1 LAEHYPK
8 EYIERG
14 QLYFGFE
21 VDEGML
27 AYVLE
32 EFGDE
37 CWLYAS
43 DIPHRDR
50 LFDNSHVLQER
61 TDIGE
66 ETKRKLLIDNTA
78 RFYGLDVETRQP
90 LKPSRG

>member
-1 LAEHYPK
+1 
-8 EYIERG
+8 
-14 QLYFGFE
+14 
-21 VDEGML
+21 ML
-27 AYVLE
+27 PYVLE

-50 LFDNSHVLQER
+50 LHDNVRGFQGR

-66 ETKRKLLIDNTA
+66 AAKRKLLIDNTA
-78 RFYGLDVETRQP
+78 RFYGLDLETKQR
-90 LKPSRG
+90 LES